1 MPQRWHVAVCK
12 LSSLPKK
19 NIFLTQCMDLSAYVH
34 VVSFRVAACECL
46 AAVAVHVHDAPGLD
60 PIPHV
65 TVPPCE
71 RLSPTLRIFVS
82 EMKALGGG

>member
-1 MPQRWHVAVCK
+1 
-12 LSSLPKK
+12 
-19 NIFLTQCMDLSAYVH
+19 MDLSAYVH

-46 AAVAVHVHDAPGLD
+46 AAVAVHVRDTPGLD

-65 TVPPCE
+65 PVPPCE

>member
-1 MPQRWHVAVCK
+1 
-12 LSSLPKK
+12 
-19 NIFLTQCMDLSAYVH
+19 MDLSAYVH
-34 VVSFRVAACECL
+34 VVSFRVAARECM

-65 TVPPCE
+65 PVPPCE